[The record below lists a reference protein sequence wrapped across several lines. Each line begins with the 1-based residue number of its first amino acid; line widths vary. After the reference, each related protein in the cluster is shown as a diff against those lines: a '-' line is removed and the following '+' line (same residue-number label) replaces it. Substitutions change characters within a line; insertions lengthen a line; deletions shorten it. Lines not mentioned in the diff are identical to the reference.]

1 MSAPRG
7 GLIALTAAALALG
20 LGAAAS
26 AGQFTLEGQAGYSDL
41 SRAKDSAKAV
51 FDGSSGGFTWGGGV
65 GYHFDN
71 GFFATAWAR
80 HFSKDG
86 ERVFVAG
93 PGQEVFPLGHPLSVR
108 IIPVQLTIGYRFF
121 EGQSLVPY
129 VGAGGG
135 ITSYHEESTVAGITD
150 TTSETKGSGH
160 VLAGIELGRGAL
172 RLGAEVGY
180 TFVPNALGIGGVS
193 QVYGESDIG
202 GFFFVGKI
210 VFTGRN

>member
-7 GLIALTAAALALG
+7 GLIAITAAALALG

-51 FDGSSGGFTWGGGV
+51 FDGSSGGFAWGGGV

-80 HFSKDG
+80 RFSKDG

-93 PGQEVFPLGHPLSVR
+93 PGQEVFPLGHPLTVR

-135 ITSYHEESTVAGITD
+135 FTSYHEESTVAGITD
-150 TTSETKGSGH
+150 TASETKASGH
-160 VLAGIELGRGAL
+160 VVAGIELGRGAL
-172 RLGAEVGY
+172 RLGAELGY

-210 VFTGRN
+210 IFTGRK

>member
-1 MSAPRG
+1 MSARRG
-7 GLIALTAAALALG
+7 GLIAITAVALAFG
-20 LGAAAS
+20 VGASAW
-26 AGQFTLEGQAGYSDL
+26 AGQFTFEGQAGYSDL
-41 SRAKDSAKAV
+41 TRAKNSAKAV
-51 FDGSSGGFTWGGGV
+51 FDGSSGGFTWGGGA
-65 GYHFDN
+65 GYHFNN
-71 GFFATAWAR
+71 GFFVTAWAR
-80 HFSKDG
+80 RFSKDG

-93 PGQEVFPLGHPLSVR
+93 PGQQVFPLGHPLSVR

-121 EGQSLVPY
+121 EGGSFVPY

-160 VLAGIELGRGAL
+160 VLGGVELGRGAL
-172 RLGAEVGY
+172 RLGLELGY
-180 TFVPNALGIGGVS
+180 TFVPNAVGIGGVS

-210 VFTGRN
+210 VFTGRK